1 MIGAIVG
8 DIAGS
13 RFEWCS
19 RLLFAVSLVVLAGCK
34 YEHSVESATA
44 SSNEWAAMTNVV
56 ESYTVLPGDTV
67 SDIASWNRTTVK
79 RLCELNNKPSDWR
92 LIRPGETIQIETPVE
107 LKALSVVDGF
117 YQYSV
122 RTVA

>member
-67 SDIASWNRTTVK
+67 SD
-79 RLCELNNKPSDWR
+79 
-92 LIRPGETIQIETPVE
+92 
-107 LKALSVVDGF
+107 DG
-117 YQYSV
+117 QATV
-122 RTVA
+122 RTKQQAERLAADSSRGDDSDRDAGGIESTLGR